1 MPDIVSDLTN
11 KINDIKTELQ
21 ATKTELLA
29 TNRVVEQLNRR
40 LDAMEQ
46 LTREKESKGLDVR
59 RRLVRKIDD
68 YVVEKKLYEDGK
80 SLLAEVEVTI
90 SRNNNGN
97 SAASADAAVPTTRYA
112 VDDLDM
118 ETVLEYVENYFND
131 QEPPSL
137 HDLMVTHTPTVL
149 ATMKGR

>member
-11 KINDIKTELQ
+11 KINDMKTELQ
-21 ATKTELLA
+21 ATI
-29 TNRVVEQLNRR
+29 RVVEQLNRR
-40 LDAMEQ
+40 LDSMEQ

-118 ETVLEYVENYFND
+118 ETVLEFVENYFND

-137 HDLMVTHTPTVL
+137 HDLMVTHAPTVL